1 MRRNRFWRSLSVGT
15 VLVLVARGCT
25 RCATGVTAAL
35 APGVKGV
42 DPHGDGRGNAS
53 LLTQITSFLTTGVI
67 PDVCGGQ
74 ACQSDTP

>member
-1 MRRNRFWRSLSVGT
+1 MPRNRFWWSSPVGT

-25 RCATGVTAAL
+25 HSATSVTPAL
-35 APGVKGV
+35 APGVKGA
-42 DPHGDGRGNAS
+42 DPHGDGRGNAW